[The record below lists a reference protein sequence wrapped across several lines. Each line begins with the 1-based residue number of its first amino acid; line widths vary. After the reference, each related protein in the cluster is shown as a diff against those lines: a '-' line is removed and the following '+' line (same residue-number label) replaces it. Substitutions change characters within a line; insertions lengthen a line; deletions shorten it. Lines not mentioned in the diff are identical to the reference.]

1 MRTRADILET
11 LEESK
16 IQSFHWKTMFTSGM
30 GFFTDAYDLFI
41 IGVVTTILAPI
52 WHLGKAEIGI
62 LNATS
67 LIAAAIGAIL
77 FGKLADRFGRK
88 SVYGIEVIILT
99 IGALLSATSQNFD
112 QLLFWRFIIGLGIG
126 GDYPTSAIIMSEYAN
141 RKNRGRLVT
150 SVFAMQGF
158 GLLVGP
164 LVASGLLVSG
174 ISHDM
179 IWRIMLALGA
189 VPAAA
194 VIYLRRTI
202 SETPRYLLEVKKDKA
217 EAAKV
222 VSTLTQHDVSSDD
235 QTHSDGWTKR
245 QFWVRVIGTA
255 GSWFFLDIAFYGNSV
270 SSTLIMRSLAPH
282 ASLLHTTLVST
293 LIFLVFAVPGYWVT
307 AFTIDHIGRK
317 TIQMLGFMMMA
328 LSFAGLYFIPNITMM
343 TIPFLLIY
351 GLSYFFTEFGPNT
364 TTFVIPAEVFPTRW
378 RAFGDGLS
386 AGAGKMGAFLGVL
399 FVPILLSRLSLTGT
413 EGVMAVACILGMGT
427 TLLVPELKHKSLS
440 ATYHDTDPGSDS
452 SNTQS
457 KVKNRHAVS

>member
-1 MRTRADILET
+1 MRTRSDILET

-16 IQSFHWKTMFTSGM
+16 LQSFHWKTMFTSGM

-67 LIAAAIGAIL
+67 LIAAALGAVL

-174 ISHDM
+174 LSHDV
-179 IWRIMLALGA
+179 IWRLMLALGA
-189 VPAAA
+189 IPAAA

-202 SETPRYLLEVKKDKA
+202 AETPRYLLEVKQNTS

-222 VSTLTQHDVSSDD
+222 VSSLTQHEVFASDEKYD
-235 QTHSDGWTKR
+235 DGWTKG
-245 QFWVRVIGTA
+245 QFWTRVLGTA

-270 SSTLIMRSLAPH
+270 SSTLIMKSIAPNS
-282 ASLLHTTLVST
+282 SLLHTTLIST
-293 LIFLVFAVPGYWVT
+293 LIFFVFAVPGYWVT
-307 AFTIDHIGRK
+307 AFTIDRLGRK
-317 TIQMLGFMMMA
+317 TIQMLGFIMMA

-351 GLSYFFTEFGPNT
+351 GISYFFTEFGPNT

-386 AGAGKMGAFLGVL
+386 AGAGKMGAFLGAL
-399 FVPILLSRLSLTGT
+399 FVPILLNRLSLSGT
-413 EGVMAVACILGMGT
+413 EGIMAIVCLLGIGT
-427 TLLVPELKHKSLS
+427 TLLVPELKSKSLS
-440 ATYHDTDPGSDS
+440 ATYRDSDS
-452 SNTQS
+452 DSGSSQS